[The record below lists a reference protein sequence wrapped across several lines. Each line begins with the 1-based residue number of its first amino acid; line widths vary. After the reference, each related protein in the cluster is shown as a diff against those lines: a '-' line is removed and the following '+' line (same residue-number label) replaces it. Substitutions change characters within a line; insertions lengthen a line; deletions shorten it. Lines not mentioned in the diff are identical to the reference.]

1 MNTYMV
7 EVNNHF
13 LVRIEIEGSA
23 LAAEH
28 YWLDGFKCVWG
39 ANAYDEKGMKTDCFR
54 GAVLT
59 CELIT
64 QGLLEE
70 HLHRVDEAADAVKSL
85 NIQIGE
91 IEKQIAQLKQKR
103 DELSAERD
111 AEYGHYEKLFTRCNC
126 QSR

>member
-28 YWLDGFKCVWG
+28 YFLDGFKCVWG

-54 GAVLT
+54 GAVLQD
-59 CELIT
+59 ELIT
-64 QGLLEE
+64 LNLLEDHLHKVDASEQSVKELEQKLSSLEDEIKRLSKCHSELLEE
-70 HLHRVDEAADAVKSL
+70 IAAEKSYYM
-85 NIQIGE
+85 
-91 IEKQIAQLKQKR
+91 KK
-103 DELSAERD
+103 
-111 AEYGHYEKLFTRCNC
+111 YERCNC
-126 QSR
+126 KHI

>member
-13 LVRIEIEGSA
+13 LVRLEIEGSA

-28 YWLDGFKCVWG
+28 YFLDGFKCVWG

-64 QGLLEE
+64 LGLLED
-70 HLHRVDEAADAVKSL
+70 HLRNVDEGENEVKEL
-85 NIQIGE
+85 QRKIKDIDDE
-91 IEKQIAQLKQKR
+91 IERLS
-103 DELSAERD
+103 ELRKDYNGELGCAK
-111 AEYGHYEKLFTRCNC
+111 AHYGKLFERCNC
-126 QSR
+126 KN